1 MKKAIPLTP
10 EQQMFAADHHE
21 LVFNF
26 LRENGLPEND
36 FYDIVI
42 FGYLKAVAR
51 YFAER
56 ELRQY
61 TFGTIAWKSMQG
73 ALANHRR
80 TLERKQRIPENVCIH
95 LSVLADAPELEQPD
109 PFHERLMTQLEADL
123 ILHDLAKL
131 VSQRQMDAVR
141 MRSDGYGIRDIAHRQ
156 QTTTK
161 EVNALLDEAH
171 RILRELCYE

>member
-10 EQQMFAADHHE
+10 EQRMFATDHHD
-21 LVFNF
+21 LVYNF

-36 FYDIVI
+36 YYDVVI
-42 FGYLKAVAR
+42 FGYLHAVRR
-51 YFAER
+51 YFIHP

-61 TFGTIAWKSMQG
+61 TFGTIAWKNMQG

-95 LSVLADAPELEQPD
+95 LSVLADAPVLEQPD
-109 PFHERLMTQLEADL
+109 PFHEKLMTQLEADL
-123 ILHDLAKL
+123 ILHDLARL

-141 MRSDGYGIRDIAHRQ
+141 MKSDGYGIRDIAHRQ

-161 EVNALLDEAH
+161 EVNVLLNEAH
-171 RILRELCYE
+171 RVLRELCYE